1 MKSVQILFRDVLLLL
16 LICFVGTLLLLLPHI
31 NPPSEQSSQ
40 DITSPGSMIVE
51 ISWPDESNHDVDL
64 WVRGP
69 DGVSVGYS
77 SLSGPLFN
85 LLRDDLGHMVDLMKL
100 NYENA
105 YSRGLPPGEYLINL
119 HLFRTGPTLPVPV
132 SVRVMIKRA
141 PADPPVRIYETVS
154 SLGWLG
160 QELTV
165 IRFRLDEDG
174 VVIPS
179 SQNSAFESIRGFR
192 Q

>member
-1 MKSVQILFRDVLLLL
+1 MKGVQILFRDVLFIVVVCLL
-16 LICFVGTLLLLLPHI
+16 GALLLLLPHI
-31 NPPSEQSSQ
+31 NPPSEQASQ

-51 ISWPDESNHDVDL
+51 ISWPDESDHDVDL

-69 DGVSVGYS
+69 DGFSVGYS

-85 LLRDDLGHMVDLMKL
+85 LLRDDLGHMADLMKL

-105 YSRGLPPGEYLINL
+105 YSRGLPPGEYIVNL
-119 HLFRTGPTLPVPV
+119 HLFRAGPILPVPV
-132 SVRVMIKRA
+132 SARIMIKRA
-141 PADPPVRIYETVS
+141 PTDPPVRIYETVS
-154 SLGWLG
+154 SLRWLG

-165 IRFRLDEDG
+165 IRFRLDEEG
-174 VVIPS
+174 RVIPS